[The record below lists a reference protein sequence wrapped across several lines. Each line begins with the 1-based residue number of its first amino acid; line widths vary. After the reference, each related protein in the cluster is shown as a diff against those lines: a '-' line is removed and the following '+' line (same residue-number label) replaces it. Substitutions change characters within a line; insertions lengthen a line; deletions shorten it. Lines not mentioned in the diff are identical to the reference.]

1 MIAHILKY
9 RLKCFFRDRTMLFW
23 TLLFPLLL
31 ATLFNLAFANLG
43 QIDQFIDIKIA
54 VVDSPEY
61 QANSAFQAAL
71 TSVSTAAAGQD
82 HGLFAV
88 TVTDRNEAEKQLED
102 NSIDGYIVLDQGI
115 HLVVKRSGLNQTII
129 KSFLDDFSQT
139 YQAVTDIVA
148 VNPASLQ
155 TGLLAVVQNRQD
167 YLQES
172 PVGQA
177 KTNPAVIYFYSLIAM
192 TALYGGFWGMRVV
205 TEVQADLSPQGA
217 RISVAPVHK
226 LKLLLVDI
234 TAAFTIQFA
243 IVLVVIAFIRFV
255 LGQEFGSS
263 WGYVILAAFA
273 GCFMGVSYGAC
284 IAALVKKGEGI
295 KTGVLIGSTMLM
307 SFFAGMMYHGIKYLV
322 TQALPFMAWLNPAN
336 VMTDAFYALY
346 FYDTFGRFFL
356 NVAIMFAFGIVF
368 CLLTYS
374 VLRRQKYASL

>member
-43 QIDQFIDIKIA
+43 QIDQFINIKIA
-54 VVDSPEY
+54 VIDSPEY

-88 TVTDRNEAEKQLED
+88 SVTDRNEAEKQLED
-102 NSIDGYIVLDQGI
+102 NSIDGYIYFDQGI
-115 HLVVKRSGLNQTII
+115 QLVVKRSGLNQTII

-139 YQAVTDIVA
+139 YQSVADIVA
-148 VNPASLQ
+148 VNPASMQ
-155 TGLLAVVQNRQD
+155 TGLLDVVQHRQD
-167 YLQES
+167 YLQEA
-172 PVGQA
+172 PVSQA

-217 RISVAPVHK
+217 RISVTPVHK

-234 TAAFTIQFA
+234 TAALTIQFA
-243 IVLVVIAFIRFV
+243 IVLIVIAFIRFV

-346 FYDTFGRFFL
+346 FYDTHGRYFL

-368 CLLTYS
+368 CLLTYN